1 MKKWLSKI
9 ALVVYL
15 AVGLVSA
22 AFAQTVLVVGDSISA
37 AYGLETQ
44 QGWVALLEQKI
55 KQANI
60 SARIVN
66 ASISGDTTAGGLQRL
81 PQLLAEHQPSVVVL
95 ELGGNDGLRGLSLDA
110 MHANLQQMIE
120 LAKAQQAQ
128 VVLLGMQLPPNYGPR
143 YTQNFAQVY
152 QQLATEHEIRLV
164 PFFLEGIG
172 GVAGMM
178 QADGI
183 HPVAEAQPI
192 LLANVWPILEQ
203 VLMP

>member
-60 SARIVN
+60 SARVVN

-81 PQLLAEHQPSVVVL
+81 PQLLAEHQPSLVVL

-110 MHANLQQMIE
+110 MRANLQQMIE

-143 YTQNFAQVY
+143 YTQNFAKVY

>member
-9 ALVVYL
+9 ALVAYL

-60 SARIVN
+60 SARVVN

-143 YTQNFAQVY
+143 YTQNFAKVY

>member
-37 AYGLETQ
+37 AYGLETK

-120 LAKAQQAQ
+120 LAKAQQAK
-128 VVLLGMQLPPNYGPR
+128 VLLLGMQLPPNYGPR

>member
-9 ALVVYL
+9 ALVAYL

>member
-37 AYGLETQ
+37 AYGLETK

>member
-110 MHANLQQMIE
+110 MRANLQQMIE

>member
-9 ALVVYL
+9 ALVAYL

-60 SARIVN
+60 SARVVN

-81 PQLLAEHQPSVVVL
+81 PQLLAEHQPSLVVL

-110 MHANLQQMIE
+110 MRANLQQMIE

-143 YTQNFAQVY
+143 YTQNFAKVY

>member
-15 AVGLVSA
+15 AVGLVGA

-60 SARIVN
+60 SARVVN

-81 PQLLAEHQPSVVVL
+81 PQLLAEHQPSLMVL

-110 MHANLQQMIE
+110 MRANLQQMIE
-120 LAKAQQAQ
+120 LATAQQAQ

-143 YTQNFAQVY
+143 YTQNFAKVY